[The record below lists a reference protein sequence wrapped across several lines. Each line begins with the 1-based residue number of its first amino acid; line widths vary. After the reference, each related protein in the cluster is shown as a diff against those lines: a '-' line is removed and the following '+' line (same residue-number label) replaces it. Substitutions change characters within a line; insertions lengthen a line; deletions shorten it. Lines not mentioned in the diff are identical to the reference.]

1 VRIDR
6 MNGNDAGGL
15 FQQPE
20 DLIAEVLYISFLAV
34 EKNPEKCVKH
44 INIYLL
50 Y

>member
-1 VRIDR
+1 
-6 MNGNDAGGL
+6 MNSINNYYT
-15 FQQPE
+15 